1 MRAPGGRHRSLLPS
15 LRGSSPLPSRALRK
29 VVAGAAACTAL
40 LLVAGAAP
48 AVAQQTGAVNGTVTN
63 SQNLQPLGGAQVS
76 VLGTD
81 IGALT
86 NSDGSFSLRGV
97 PTGQQVVRA
106 QLIGFGQ
113 VADTVSV
120 PAGGT
125 VTVELQLRQSAVSM
139 EDIVVTG
146 QAGQARR
153 KEVGN
158 AVGQINM
165 ASVEEATVNTEALM
179 QGREPGL
186 VIQQASGSAGSGSFI
201 RLRGNT
207 SVTQGNQPLLYVDG
221 VRVRSEGYPKNVPP
235 VGYSGRSANVQASPL
250 NDIDPN
256 DIERIEVVK
265 GAAATTLYGTEAS
278 AGVIQIFTKSG
289 SGDAQWTFNT
299 RHSID
304 HVLQYG
310 TDEVPYIY
318 MEPWLRDSYGQ
329 EYSLSVRG
337 GTGDQDINYYLS
349 GQYGLNKEPL
359 PNDQVEPMGVRG
371 NFGWQA
377 APNLHLQWNTSYNR
391 QLINQTPT
399 GDNAQGLT
407 LNVWRQN
414 TNYVGSTDFDEI
426 SKLLDY
432 EITNQISH
440 LVTGATFR
448 HAPSDQFSQRLRLG
462 YDRQYQEARQV
473 RPFGFIL
480 FPVGRM
486 SNLQWTAETF
496 TADYSGSFDFRLT
509 DDLTNSFSVGGQA
522 VAEEIFST
530 HGFAEDFPGPGLVT
544 LSTGGRTLSF
554 EDRTEEINAG
564 VYVQDRIGFRD
575 KLFVTAGLRFDGNT
589 AFGEELGLEAYPK
602 ISASY
607 AISDEDFWPDFM
619 STAKLRAAYGES
631 GRAPGTFDA
640 VTTWQPVTLGTT
652 PAFLPQNRGNPNLGP
667 ERSKEIEIGFD
678 GSAFD
683 DRLSLQ
689 FTWYN
694 TRTVDALFPV
704 TQIPSQGDWG
714 SQAEN
719 VGEIRNRGI
728 ELGVDGAVVR
738 SSDLDWNL
746 GLQVSTNHS
755 ETISLGG
762 ATPFEVGGSA
772 WIVEGQPVP
781 VIRTPKVA
789 NPDERANPEWIEQF
803 EHGSAWPTLTLT
815 PSTRVR
821 VPGGIIFRLRG
832 EYQGGY
838 YIVDQNTEGKII
850 RGQQD
855 WPICLDEWRTINESG
870 IGQLTAQQRADCTA
884 TYSRPDHWVNPGD
897 FFKLREATVQAPI
910 PASWLPATIQNAR
923 LTFSARNFWK
933 WQEYDFL
940 DPEIGSNTGHTSLVH
955 DQQEH
960 IPPPATYSLSLR
972 FSF

>member
-1 MRAPGGRHRSLLPS
+1 MRALVSTA
-15 LRGSSPLPSRALRK
+15 SRAPDRGPGLDRSSR
-29 VVAGAAACTAL
+29 VARWRWPTAL
-40 LLVAGAAP
+40 ATACLLLLAGSAS
-48 AVAQQTGAVNGTVTN
+48 AQQTGGISGTVTN
-63 SQNLQPLGGAQVS
+63 SQNLQPLSGAQVS
-76 VLGTD
+76 VAGTD
-81 IGALT
+81 IGSLT
-86 NSDGSFSLRGV
+86 GADGSFTLRGV
-97 PTGQQVVRA
+97 PTGTQVVRA

-113 VADTVSV
+113 VADTVEVS
-120 PAGGT
+120 AGAM
-125 VTVELQLRQSAVSM
+125 VTVELQLRRSAVNM

-158 AVGQINM
+158 AIGQINM
-165 ASVEEATVNTEALM
+165 ADVEEATVNTEALL
-179 QGREPGL
+179 QGRETGL

-207 SVTQGNQPLLYVDG
+207 SVTQGNQPLLYIDG
-221 VRVRSEGYPKNVPP
+221 IRVRSEGYPKNVPP

-250 NDIDPN
+250 NDIDPG
-256 DIERIEVVK
+256 DIERIEIVK

-289 SGDAQWTFNT
+289 SGDTRWTFNT

-318 MEPWLRDSYGQ
+318 MDPWLRDSYGQ
-329 EYSLSVRG
+329 EYSLSARG
-337 GTGDQDINYYLS
+337 GAADDDISYYLS
-349 GQYGLNKEPL
+349 GNYGYNREPL
-359 PNDQVEPMGVRG
+359 PNDFVEPMGVRG

-407 LNVWRQN
+407 LNAWRQG
-414 TNYVGSTDFDEI
+414 TNYVGSTEVSEI

-432 EITNQISH
+432 EITNQTSH

-448 HAPSDQFSQRLRLG
+448 HAPSDQFTQRLRLG
-462 YDRQYQEARQV
+462 YDRQFQEARQV

-480 FPVGRM
+480 FPQGRM
-486 SNLQWTAETF
+486 SNRQWTAETF
-496 TADYSGSFDFRLT
+496 TVDYSGSYEFRISDDF
-509 DDLTNSFSVGGQA
+509 TNSFSVGGQA
-522 VAEEIFST
+522 VTEEIFST
-530 HGFAEDFPGPGLVT
+530 HGFAEDFPGPGRVT
-544 LSTGGRTLSF
+544 LSTGGRSLSF
-554 EDRTEEINAG
+554 ETRTEEINAG
-564 VYVQDRIGFRD
+564 VYAQDRIGFKD
-575 KLFVTAGLRFDGNT
+575 KFFVTAGLRFDGNT

-602 ISASY
+602 VSASY
-607 AISDEDFWPDFM
+607 AISDEDFWPDFFG
-619 STAKLRAAYGES
+619 SSKLRAAYGES

-667 ERSKEIEIGFD
+667 ERSKEIELGFD
-678 GSAFD
+678 GTMFD
-683 DRLSLQ
+683 DRVDVQ

-728 ELGVDGAVVR
+728 ELAVNGSVIR
-738 SSDLDWNL
+738 ESDLDWNL

-755 ETISLGG
+755 ETLSLGG
-762 ATPFEVGGSA
+762 ATAFEVGGAA
-772 WIVEGQPVP
+772 WIEEGQPVP

-789 NPDERANPEWIEQF
+789 NPNERADPEWIEQF
-803 EHGSAWPTLTLT
+803 RHGPAWPTLTLT
-815 PSTRVR
+815 PSTRLR
-821 VPGGIIFRLRG
+821 VPGGIILRLRG

-855 WPICLDEWRTINESG
+855 WPICISEWEAINNGNLD
-870 IGQLTAQQRADCTA
+870 QLTAQQRADCTA

-910 PASWLPATIQNAR
+910 PGGWLPSTIQNAR
-923 LTFSARNFWK
+923 ITFSARNFWK

-940 DPEIGSNTGHTSLVH
+940 DPEIGSNTGHMSLVQ